1 MSQPVNRLTE
11 INDKNQG
18 ANLRLNCALSAGLRA
33 VLQEHSRK
41 SNEPVSHIVSRAL
54 AEYFQVS
61 HSTLYQVSTS
71 TALVEGIYQG
81 AVRVRTLR
89 EHGDLGL
96 GTFENLD
103 GEMMIVDGHFFQ
115 ARSDG
120 SVKEVDDDVL
130 CPFSVVTRFAPD
142 AAIVLQ
148 KCPDLAH
155 LVGQF
160 DQLRHTDNFFF
171 ALRVEGHFAYVRTR
185 AMCRT
190 EEGVPLVEAAAVQP
204 EFEFRDIP
212 GTLVGFWT
220 PEYARTFNVPG
231 YHLHFLSNDHQSG
244 GHLLECAGSELQ
256 LQIQREGDYHVAL
269 PETEDFVKADLRR
282 DPAADLAA
290 AEGAKK

>member
-1 MSQPVNRLTE
+1 M
-11 INDKNQG
+11 
-18 ANLRLNCALSAGLRA
+18 
-33 VLQEHSRK
+33 
-41 SNEPVSHIVSRAL
+41 
-54 AEYFQVS
+54 S
-61 HSTLYQVSTS
+61 HSTLYQVSTA

-190 EEGVPLVEAAAVQP
+190 EEGVPLVQAASVQP

-231 YHLHFLSNDHQSG
+231 YHLHFLSQDHQSG
-244 GHLLECAGSELQ
+244 GHLLECAGSELR

-282 DPAADLAA
+282 DPAADLAK
-290 AEGAKK
+290 AEGARK

>member
-1 MSQPVNRLTE
+1 MN
-11 INDKNQG
+11 NKNQRS
-18 ANLRLNCALSAGLRA
+18 NLQLNCTLSAGLWA
-33 VLQEHSRK
+33 ILQEHSRK
-41 SNEPVSHIVSRAL
+41 SNEPASHIVSRAL
-54 AEYFQVS
+54 AEYLQVS
-61 HSTLYQVSTS
+61 HSTLYQVSTA

-103 GEMMIVDGHFFQ
+103 GEMMIVDDHFFQ

-120 SVKEVDDDVL
+120 SVKEVEDDVL
-130 CPFSVVTRFAPD
+130 CPFAVVTRFAPD
-142 AAIVLQ
+142 SAIVLQ

-155 LVGQF
+155 LVAQF
-160 DQLRHTDNFFF
+160 DELRHTDNFFF
-171 ALRVEGHFAYVRTR
+171 ALRVEGHFSYVRTR

-190 EEGVPLVEAAAVQP
+190 EEGVPLIQAAAVQP
-204 EFEFRDIP
+204 EFEFHDIR

-231 YHLHFLSNDHQSG
+231 YHLHFLSQDHQSG
-244 GHLLECAGSELQ
+244 GHLLECAGSELR

-282 DPAADLAA
+282 DPAADLAK